1 MSDDADDTDA
11 DPDPGVDPEAVR
23 HVADLA
29 RVDLTD
35 DEVETFTGQFADIL
49 EYFETLDEVPDVED
63 ETDLVNVMR
72 PDEVRES
79 LDQEAALE
87 NAPET
92 EDGRFK
98 GPRVS

>member
-1 MSDDADDTDA
+1 MTEEA
-11 DPDPGVDPEAVR
+11 VDPAEVA

-29 RVDLTD
+29 QVALSE
-35 DEVETFTGQFADIL
+35 DERDRFAEQFAEVL
-49 EYFETLDEVPDVED
+49 AAFEELDQVPDVD
-63 ETDLVNVMR
+63 RGADLANVLR
-72 PDEVRES
+72 PDEVRDS

-92 EDGRFK
+92 EAGHFK